1 MWNEI
6 PLAQNPGKGF
16 MFSNEKRAGG
26 RVVLPLAYGEARGG
40 EVSRLPVHFAPVPER
55 KRRCLSTSC

>member
-1 MWNEI
+1 VNSVQWKEI

-26 RVVLPLAYGEARGG
+26 RIVLPLAYGEARGARG
-40 EVSRLPVHFAPVPER
+40 EPVIRSFRVGA
-55 KRRCLSTSC
+55 

>member
-6 PLAQNPGKGF
+6 PLAPNPGNGF

-26 RVVLPLAYGEARGG
+26 RIVLPLAYGVVRKAR
-40 EVSRLPVHFAPVPER
+40 
-55 KRRCLSTSC
+55 